1 MTINNMKKKYI
12 SPETVVF
19 VCNTNSLLMAST
31 LDALND
37 DLSVIL
43 TEEELAE
50 INKPKVKQET
60 FVLYHSFVLFDLDF

>member
-31 LDALND
+31 LDVLD
-37 DLSVIL
+37 DNLSVIP
-43 TEEELAE
+43 TDDEFDGE
-50 INKPKVKQET
+50 
-60 FVLYHSFVLFDLDF
+60 FCSRDLDIEDVALDF